1 MPVQIIL
8 GAQWG
13 DEGKGKIVDHLS
25 ENADIVAR
33 YQGGAN
39 AGHTVVLPP
48 SKGKP
53 EKEYVLH
60 LIPSGIFH
68 SHVICVIGNGVVLD
82 PVALMT
88 EIKQLKE
95 AGIKIAGRLLIS
107 HNAHLIMPYHK
118 MLDAARERGE
128 EKIGTTGR
136 GIGPAYNDK
145 YMRTGIRVVDLL
157 NRDVLCKK
165 LKRNI
170 EANNEILN
178 KLYHSQSLNV
188 DEIIHEYQEFDR
200 KLDEYI
206 TDTSEY
212 LSSALKRK
220 KRILAEGAQG
230 ALLDVD
236 HGTYPYVTSSN
247 PTSGGACTGLGIP
260 PTAVDSIVGIVKAY
274 STRVGNGPFPTE
286 LKNEIGEH
294 LRKTGGEYGA
304 TTGRPRRCGW
314 LDAVS
319 LRYSIRVN
327 GIQKIALTKLDV
339 LDGFTEIK
347 VCTDFKFGGKK
358 LHHYP
363 TDAQTLDAVEPVYR
377 IFKGWQTKTSDI
389 KSFGKLPKEAKQ
401 YIEALSKMLDT
412 KFWMVSVGA
421 RRDQTLMVR

>member
-1 MPVQIIL
+1 MPVEIIL

-25 ENADIVAR
+25 ENADVVAR

-48 SKGKP
+48 NKGKP
-53 EKEYVLH
+53 EKEFVLH

-68 SHVICVIGNGVVLD
+68 SQVTCVIGNGVVLD

-88 EIKQLKE
+88 EIKQLKD
-95 AGIKIAGRLLIS
+95 AGIKITGRLLIS

-157 NRDVLCKK
+157 NRDVLRKK

-170 EANNEILN
+170 EANNEVLN
-178 KLYHSQSLNV
+178 KLYQSQSLDV
-188 DEIIHEYQEFDR
+188 DAIINEYQEFDR
-200 KLDEYI
+200 KLDVYI

-212 LSSALKRK
+212 LNNALKQK

-230 ALLDVD
+230 ALLDID
-236 HGTYPYVTSSN
+236 HGTYPFVTSSS

-260 PTAVDSIVGIVKAY
+260 PTAIKSIVGIVKAY

-286 LKNEIGEH
+286 LKNDIGDR

-319 LRYSIRVN
+319 LLYSIRVN
-327 GIQKIALTKLDV
+327 GIQKIAMTKLDV
-339 LDGFTEIK
+339 LDEFKEIK
-347 VCTDFKFGGKK
+347 VCTHFKLGGKK
-358 LHHYP
+358 LTHYP
-363 TDAQTLDAVEPVYR
+363 TDAQTLDAVEPVYQS
-377 IFKGWQTKTSDI
+377 FKGWQTKISDI
-389 KSFGKLPKEAKQ
+389 RSYGKLPKEAKE
-401 YIEALSKMLDT
+401 YIEAVSKILDT
-412 KFWMVSVGA
+412 KIWMVSVGA
-421 RRDQTLMVR
+421 RRDQTLLVR

>member
-1 MPVQIIL
+1 
-8 GAQWG
+8 
-13 DEGKGKIVDHLS
+13 LS
-25 ENADIVAR
+25 ENVDIVAR

-48 SKGKP
+48 CKGKP

-68 SHVICVIGNGVVLD
+68 SHVTCVIGNGVVLD

-88 EIKQLKE
+88 EIKQLKD
-95 AGIKIAGRLLIS
+95 AGIKITGRLLIS

-170 EANNEILN
+170 EANNELLN

-188 DEIIHEYQEFDR
+188 DEIINEYQEFDR
-200 KLDEYI
+200 KLDTYI

-212 LSSALKRK
+212 LNNALVHK

-236 HGTYPYVTSSN
+236 HGTYPFVTSSN

-260 PTAVDSIVGIVKAY
+260 PTAINSIVGIVKAY

-286 LKNEIGEH
+286 LENDIGER
-294 LRKTGGEYGA
+294 LRKTGGEFGA

-327 GIQKIALTKLDV
+327 GIQKIAITKLDV
-339 LDGFTEIK
+339 LDEFKEIR
-347 VCTDFKFGGKK
+347 VCTDFKIGGKK
-358 LHHYP
+358 LIHYP
-363 TDAQTLDAVEPVYR
+363 TDSQTLDAVEPVYQT
-377 IFKGWQTKTSDI
+377 FKGWQTKTSDI
-389 KSFGKLPKEAKQ
+389 QSYGKLPKEAKQ

-412 KFWMVSVGA
+412 KIWMVSVGA
-421 RRDQTLMVR
+421 RRDQTLIVR

>member
-1 MPVQIIL
+1 
-8 GAQWG
+8 
-13 DEGKGKIVDHLS
+13 
-25 ENADIVAR
+25 
-33 YQGGAN
+33 
-39 AGHTVVLPP
+39 
-48 SKGKP
+48 
-53 EKEYVLH
+53 
-60 LIPSGIFH
+60 
-68 SHVICVIGNGVVLD
+68 
-82 PVALMT
+82 
-88 EIKQLKE
+88 
-95 AGIKIAGRLLIS
+95 
-107 HNAHLIMPYHK
+107 
-118 MLDAARERGE
+118 
-128 EKIGTTGR
+128 
-136 GIGPAYNDK
+136 
-145 YMRTGIRVVDLL
+145 MRTGIRVVDLL

-363 TDAQTLDAVEPVYR
+363 TDAQTLDAVEPVYH

>member
-25 ENADIVAR
+25 VNVDIVAR

-68 SHVICVIGNGVVLD
+68 PRVTCVIGNGVVLD

-88 EIKQLKE
+88 EIQQLKN
-95 AGIKIAGRLLIS
+95 AGIKIKGRLLIS

-157 NRDVLCKK
+157 NRDVLRKK

-170 EANNEILN
+170 ETSNEMLS
-178 KLYHSQSLNV
+178 KLYHSQSLDV
-188 DEIIHEYQEFDR
+188 DAIINEYQEFDR
-200 KLDEYI
+200 KFDEYI

-212 LSSALKRK
+212 LNNALKHK

-230 ALLDVD
+230 AMLDVD
-236 HGTYPYVTSSN
+236 HGTYPFVTSSN

-260 PTAVDSIVGIVKAY
+260 PTSINSIVGIVKAY

-286 LKNEIGEH
+286 LENEIGER
-294 LRKTGGEYGA
+294 LRKTGGEFGA

-327 GIQKIALTKLDV
+327 GIQHIAITKLDV
-339 LDGFTEIK
+339 LDEFEEIK
-347 VCTDFKFGGKK
+347 VCTGFKVGGKK
-358 LHHYP
+358 LIHYP
-363 TDAQTLDAVEPVYR
+363 TDAQTLEAVEPVYR
-377 IFKGWQTKTSDI
+377 TFKGWQAKTSDI
-389 KSFGKLPKEAKQ
+389 RSYAKLPKEARQ
-401 YIEALSKMLDT
+401 YIEALGDMFDAKIWL
-412 KFWMVSVGA
+412 VSVGA
-421 RRDQTLMVR
+421 RRDQTLVMK